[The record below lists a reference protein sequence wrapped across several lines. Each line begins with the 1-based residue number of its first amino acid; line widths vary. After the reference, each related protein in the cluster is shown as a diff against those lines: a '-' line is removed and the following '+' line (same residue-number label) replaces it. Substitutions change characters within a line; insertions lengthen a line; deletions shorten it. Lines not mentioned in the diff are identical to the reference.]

1 MRERYMAEHLPGLGW
16 VIASCVYISSI
27 ATFVIWYVAGIV
39 FWGGLALEFALPA
52 SLVNRWA
59 KKHKRF
65 PLGARREL
73 YSLGLPVAFASMLFP
88 FLLSSVLLSGLL
100 KRRVALGGQPR

>member
-1 MRERYMAEHLPGLGW
+1 MAEHLPGLGW

-39 FWGGLALEFALPA
+39 FWGGLALEFALPV

-65 PLGARREL
+65 PLGVRREL